1 MRAGIVRMVIFV
13 AAAAVI
19 AFYLREALL
28 WTPRGS

>member
-1 MRAGIVRMVIFV
+1 MRAGVIRMVMFV

-28 WTPRGS
+28 GPLRS